1 MAHAMPRY
9 LQILKSFSSKFF
21 RSRRG
26 SVMQLFAF
34 TLLPVMAASGL
45 AVDGTRLFLVRDSV
59 QRAVDAAG
67 LAAGHTLL
75 VDEMEGDARSFFD
88 ANFTNIE
95 DVATLQNFT
104 MVTNSDNSIIDV
116 SATVAVNTTFM
127 RIFGFDEITFTRTAQ
142 ITRETRGMELALV
155 MDNTG
160 SMRSGGKMTA
170 AINAA
175 HNLIQAVFGDDDVN
189 PNLWVSLVPYTAT
202 VNIGTQH
209 SEWLSLQGQT
219 DVGAGGNYSPTTWRG
234 CVEARG
240 GGLDET
246 DDTPDLAPFTPYFYA
261 DNVDNDWILTDEDG
275 AVTGFDLAEQ
285 NSAQNNGRGPN
296 LGCGPPITPLVA
308 SKATLTA
315 AINTM
320 EPWHRG
326 GTTGNLGLVW
336 GWRALSPS
344 WRSFWEGTALS
355 TLPLDYDE
363 PFMDKVVVIM
373 TDGQNQFFDFDGH
386 EPDDGEGP
394 DGSDYTAYGRLG
406 EFGFSSLNAARE
418 EIDDRFAR
426 TCENMKAEGIIIY
439 AITFGSTPNSSTQ
452 NLFRNC
458 ATKTSFFFHAPSNSE
473 LEEVFTTIGRQLSN
487 LRISE

>member
-1 MAHAMPRY
+1 MHRLLHKMDVLASAF
-9 LQILKSFSSKFF
+9 L

-34 TLLPVMAASGL
+34 ALLPVMAASGL

-75 VDEMEGDARSFFD
+75 VDDMETDARSFFD

-95 DVATLQNFT
+95 NIATLIDFT
-104 MVTNSDNSIIDV
+104 MVTNADNSVIDV
-116 SATVAVNTTFM
+116 SATVSVDMTFM
-127 RIFGFDEITFTRTAQ
+127 GLFGFDEVEFARTAQ

-160 SMRSGGKMTA
+160 SMRSGGKMSA
-170 AINAA
+170 AITAA
-175 HNLIQAVFGDDDVN
+175 HNLIEAVFGSDDVN

-209 SEWLSLQGQT
+209 TEWLSLQGQA
-219 DVGAGGNYSPTTWRG
+219 DVGIGGNYEPTSWLG
-234 CVEARG
+234 CVQARS

-246 DDTPDLAPFTPYFYA
+246 DDTPDLAPFTPYLYP
-261 DNVDNDWILTDEDG
+261 DDVDNDWILTDAG
-275 AVTGFDLAEQ
+275 GNVTGFDLDER

-308 SKATLTA
+308 SKTVLNTA
-315 AINTM
+315 IDAM
-320 EPWHRG
+320 QPWHRG

-344 WRSFWEGTALS
+344 WRGFWEGTAS
-355 TLPLDYDE
+355 ATLPLDYDE

-373 TDGQNQFFDFDGH
+373 TDGQNQFFDFTDH

-406 EFGFSSLNAARE
+406 EFGFATLDDGRA
-418 EIDDRFAR
+418 EIDERFAR
-426 TCENMKAEGIIIY
+426 TCEAMKAEGIIIY

-452 NLFRNC
+452 DLFRNC
-458 ATKTSFFFHAPSNSE
+458 ATKSSFFFHAPSNAE
-473 LEEVFTTIGRQLSN
+473 LEDVFTTIGRQLSN
-487 LRISE
+487 LRISQ

>member
-1 MAHAMPRY
+1 MAHRMFRH
-9 LQILKSFSSKFF
+9 LQRLKTQAAGLLAD
-21 RSRRG
+21 RRG

-34 TLLPVMAASGL
+34 ALLPVMAASGL

-67 LAAGHTLL
+67 LAAGHTLQ
-75 VDEMEGDARSFFD
+75 VEDMEADARSFFD

-95 DVATLQNFT
+95 NVAT
-104 MVTNSDNSIIDV
+104 VTNFDMTTNADNSVIDV
-116 SATVAVNTTFM
+116 SATVSVNTTFM
-127 RIFGFDEITFTRTAQ
+127 RLFGFDSVSFTRTAQ

-160 SMRSGGKMTA
+160 SMRGGGKMSA
-170 AINAA
+170 AITAA
-175 HNLIQAVFGDDDVN
+175 HNLIEAVFGDDDVN

-209 SEWLSLQGQT
+209 SEWLTLQGQADIGT
-219 DVGAGGNYSPTTWRG
+219 GGNYEPTAWRG
-234 CVEARG
+234 CVEARD

-246 DDTPDLAPFTPYFYA
+246 DDTPDIAPFTPYLYA
-261 DNVDNDWILTDEDG
+261 DNVDNDWILTDSDG
-275 AVTGFDLAEQ
+275 NVTGFDLAEQ

-308 SKATLTA
+308 SKAVLNA
-315 AINTM
+315 AIDQM

-344 WRSFWEGTALS
+344 WRSFWEGTALN
-355 TLPLDYDE
+355 TLPLDYEE

-373 TDGQNQFFDFDGH
+373 TDGQNQFFDFTGH
-386 EPDDGEGP
+386 EPDDGDGP

-406 EFGFSSLNAARE
+406 EFGFSSLNAARA

-426 TCENMKAEGIIIY
+426 TCESMKAEGIIIY

-452 NLFRNC
+452 NLFRTC
-458 ATKTSFFFHAPSNSE
+458 ATKSSFFFHAPSNSE
-473 LEEVFTTIGRQLSN
+473 LEDVFTTIGRQLSN

>member
-1 MAHAMPRY
+1 LAAAFLRN
-9 LQILKSFSSKFF
+9 
-21 RSRRG
+21 RRG
-26 SVMQLFAF
+26 SVIQLFAF
-34 TLLPVMAASGL
+34 ALLPVMAASGL

-75 VDEMEGDARSFFD
+75 VDEMAADARSFFD
-88 ANFTNIE
+88 ANFTNI
-95 DVATLQNFT
+95 DNVASLTNFT
-104 MVTNSDNSIIDV
+104 MTTNADNTVIDV
-116 SATVAVNTTFM
+116 SATVSVNTTFM
-127 RIFGFDEITFTRTAQ
+127 RLFGFNEVTFTQSAQ

-160 SMRSGGKMTA
+160 SMRSGGKMGA
-170 AINAA
+170 AITAA
-175 HNLIQAVFGDDDVN
+175 HNLIEAVFGEDDVN
-189 PNLWVSLVPYTAT
+189 ANLWVSLVPYTAA

-209 SEWLSLQGQT
+209 TEWLTLQGQA
-219 DVGAGGNYSPTTWRG
+219 DIGVGGNYEPTAWRG
-234 CVEARG
+234 CVEARD

-246 DDTPDLAPFTPYFYA
+246 DDTPDLAPFTPYLYA
-261 DNVDNDWILTDEDG
+261 DNVDNDWILTDGDG
-275 AVTGFDLAEQ
+275 NVTGFSLAEQ

-296 LGCGPPITPLVA
+296 LGCGPAITPLVA
-308 SKATLTA
+308 SKAVLNA
-315 AINTM
+315 AIDQM

-344 WRSFWEGTALS
+344 WRGFWEGTAAS
-355 TLPLDYDE
+355 TLPLDYTE

-373 TDGQNQFFDFDGH
+373 TDGQNQFFDFTGH
-386 EPDDGEGP
+386 SPNNGNGP

-406 EFGFSSLNAARE
+406 EFGFSTLDAARA

-426 TCENMKAEGIIIY
+426 TCEAMKAEGIIIY
-439 AITFGSTPNSSTQ
+439 AITFGSTPNTDTQ

-458 ATKTSFFFHAPSNSE
+458 ASKSSFFFHAPSNAI
-473 LEEVFTTIGRQLSN
+473 LEDVFTTIGRQLSN
-487 LRISE
+487 LRISQ

>member
-1 MAHAMPRY
+1 MMHRK
-9 LQILKSFSSKFF
+9 LNNLKFLATAFL
-21 RSRRG
+21 RNRRG

-34 TLLPVMAASGL
+34 ALLPVMAASGL

-75 VDEMEGDARSFFD
+75 VDEMADDARSFFD

-95 DVATLQNFT
+95 NVATLSNFT
-104 MVTNSDNSIIDV
+104 MTTNADNTVIDV
-116 SATVAVNTTFM
+116 SATVSVDTTFM
-127 RIFGFDEITFTRTAQ
+127 RLFGFDEITFTQTAQ

-160 SMRSGGKMTA
+160 SMRSGGKMGA
-170 AINAA
+170 AITAA
-175 HNLIQAVFGDDDVN
+175 HNLIEAVFGEDDVN
-189 PNLWVSLVPYTAT
+189 ANLWVSLVPYTAT

-209 SEWLSLQGQT
+209 TEWLTLQGQA
-219 DVGAGGNYSPTTWRG
+219 DIGVGGNYQPTTWRG
-234 CVEARG
+234 CVEARA

-246 DDTPDLAPFTPYFYA
+246 DDTPDLAPFTPYLYA
-261 DNVDNDWILTDEDG
+261 DNVDNDWILTDGDG
-275 AVTGFDLAEQ
+275 NVTGFDLAEQ

-308 SKATLTA
+308 SKAVLNA
-315 AINTM
+315 AIDQM

-344 WRSFWEGTALS
+344 WRGFWEGTAAS
-355 TLPLDYDE
+355 TLPLSYTE

-373 TDGQNQFFDFDGH
+373 TDGQNQFFDFTDH
-386 EPDDGEGP
+386 SPDNGNGP

-406 EFGFSSLNAARE
+406 EFGFATLDAARS
-418 EIDDRFAR
+418 EIDDRFGR
-426 TCENMKAEGIIIY
+426 TCEAMKAEGIIIY

-452 NLFRNC
+452 SLFRNC
-458 ATKTSFFFHAPSNSE
+458 ATKNSFFFHAPSNAE
-473 LEEVFTTIGRQLSN
+473 LQDVFTTIGRQLSN
-487 LRISE
+487 LRISQ